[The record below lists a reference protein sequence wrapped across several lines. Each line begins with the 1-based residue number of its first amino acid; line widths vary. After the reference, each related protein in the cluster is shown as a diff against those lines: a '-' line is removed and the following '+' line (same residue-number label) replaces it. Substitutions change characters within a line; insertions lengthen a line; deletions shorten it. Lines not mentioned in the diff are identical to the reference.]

1 MKMPVAALLL
11 VLAAPAPALEHAR
24 EHALNGAADVDEL
37 KAQGDRWNAAYSA
50 GDWAALR
57 ALYADDA
64 WLMTDKAPAA
74 KGADAI
80 IAYLRRFRDRGAVVT
95 FRFEPEDVTARRPFG
110 FVIARYW
117 MTAQLPGAAA
127 PIRTAGRSLLIYTWQ
142 GGGPGRGWKLWRDM
156 DNTTPDVPVE

>member
-1 MKMPVAALLL
+1 MKAALITPTLL
-11 VLAAPAPALEHAR
+11 AAALIAAAPVVAAPAEDALRGH
-24 EHALNGAADVDEL
+24 
-37 KAQGDRWNAAYSA
+37 GDRWNAAYSA

-80 IAYLRRFRDRGAVVT
+80 IAYLRRFKDRGATVT
-95 FRFEPEDVTARRPFG
+95 FRFEPEDVQAKKPFG

-117 MTAQLPGAAA
+117 MTAQLPGGAP
-127 PIRTAGRSLLIYTWQ
+127 PIRTAGRSILIYKWQ
-142 GGGPGRGWKLWRDM
+142 KGDWKLWRDM
-156 DNTTPDVPVE
+156 DNTTPDVTPQ